1 MKKGLGGSGLNV
13 SVICLMERAVVHEAH
28 HTLLCALAQDLSNPT
43 SRYAIIKLFRNPI
56 MPACL
61 HKVPRHVGHHQVE
74 MFTCIPKLPSY
85 LSQPCNDDHR
95 MMVYSTSRTK
105 HLRARRLKSRI
116 HVP

>member
-1 MKKGLGGSGLNV
+1 MKL
-13 SVICLMERAVVHEAH
+13 I
-28 HTLLCALAQDLSNPT
+28 HTLRCALAQELSNPT
-43 SRYAIIKLFRNPI
+43 SKYAIIKLFRNPI

-74 MFTCIPKLPSY
+74 MFTWIPKSPSY
-85 LSQPCNDDHR
+85 LPYLSQLCNDDHR
-95 MMVYSTSRTK
+95 VMVYSTSRTK